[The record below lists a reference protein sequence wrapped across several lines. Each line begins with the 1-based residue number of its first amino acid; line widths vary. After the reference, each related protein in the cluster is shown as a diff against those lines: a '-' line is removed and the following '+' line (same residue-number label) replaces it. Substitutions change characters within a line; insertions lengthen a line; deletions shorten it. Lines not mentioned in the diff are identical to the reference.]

1 MANGDYVN
9 QQIYDS
15 YFGHTPKDES
25 TASDVVNPVHN
36 IYSDSKSARVHL
48 EETIVNRG
56 YDSYEC
62 QRVADDNIDDVE
74 QLASILK
81 RLCNA
86 AWGDGWG
93 ELSPDLKYGEDSSNL
108 IIPQITV
115 DINTRDVAEGL
126 GSPKPTLFDVVKEL
140 DGEGIETGD
149 AFLMYRQW
157 FDCNVEFNIYG
168 RTNAEARKMRKKFE
182 NLLSVYAGYLKRNG
196 VSEMMFERE
205 VSPKSSLN
213 YDESTPMRC
222 IYYYIRFESITPIRQ
237 SLINSINLEIGASQL
252 TTDRVKTLIDNSSKS
267 EMIELDFFEGDNG
280 ITYNLDN

>member
-9 QQIYDS
+9 QQIYDA
-15 YFGHTPKDES
+15 YFGHTPTDES
-25 TASDVVNPVHN
+25 TASDVANPVHN

-62 QRVADDNIDDVE
+62 QHVADDNIDDVE
-74 QLASILK
+74 QLANILK

-86 AWGDGWG
+86 AWGEGWG

-196 VSEMMFERE
+196 VSEIMFERE

-252 TTDRVKTLIDNSSKS
+252 TADRVKTLIDSSSKS

>member
-1 MANGDYVN
+1 MANGDYIN
-9 QQIYDS
+9 QQIYDA
-15 YFGHTPKDES
+15 YFGRISDES
-25 TASDVVNPVHN
+25 TASDIKNPVHN

-48 EETIVNRG
+48 EETVINRN

-74 QLASILK
+74 QLADILK

-86 AWGDGWG
+86 AWGEGWG
-93 ELSPDLKYGEDSSNL
+93 ELSPDLKYGEDSSTL
-108 IIPQITV
+108 ILPQITV

-140 DGEGIETGD
+140 DGEGNETGD

-196 VSEMMFERE
+196 VSEIMFERE

-213 YDESTPMRC
+213 YDESTIMRC

-252 TTDRVKTLIDNSSKS
+252 TADKVKTLINNSSKS